1 MMEINLKILSKNLKL
16 LRTIHGISQEEL
28 AADICITRSTYS
40 TYETGVKIPDLQTI
54 DALSSIYNIGFE
66 SLINHDLS
74 KGLLNR
80 VYFSDNDDQ
89 LATLLNDY
97 ESLSV
102 AAKNV
107 IIERLDILLERESVF
122 YNEYSNT
129 KKFCK

>member
-1 MMEINLKILSKNLKL
+1 MEINLKILSKNLKL